1 MIFQLIGDGPLH
13 ILLNPQGLGIR
24 TGTEA
29 CARNG
34 EIPKFAKYAQILKNS
49 VASEGDCQREDISDE
64 GPGGSGWEALVVE
77 CRLLIMLLLY
87 GIFKNSAKYVIEISH
102 VPTLFVAQRLLYNH

>member
-1 MIFQLIGDGPLH
+1 MLSQAFSLLDKDEVSKKDLPNWCKVEGSLH

-24 TGTEA
+24 SWTEA

-49 VASEGDCQREDISDE
+49 VAS
-64 GPGGSGWEALVVE
+64 
-77 CRLLIMLLLY
+77 
-87 GIFKNSAKYVIEISH
+87 K
-102 VPTLFVAQRLLYNH
+102 